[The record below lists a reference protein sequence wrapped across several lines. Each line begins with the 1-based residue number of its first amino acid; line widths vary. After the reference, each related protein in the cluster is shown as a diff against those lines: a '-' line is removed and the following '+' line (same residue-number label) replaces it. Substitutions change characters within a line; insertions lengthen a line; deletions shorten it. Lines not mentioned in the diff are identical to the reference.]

1 MIVLVG
7 LDHKSAPVSVRERL
21 AFSEDEIP
29 AALKRLRDEDGIE
42 EAVIL
47 STCNRV
53 EIVVRARDEVD
64 GAATVRGFLARER
77 QVDPAELDGHL
88 KRYVNHEAVLHL
100 YRVAAGL
107 DSMILGEPQ
116 ILGQVKKAY
125 KTARA
130 AGTTGPIL
138 DQLYQRGFAAA
149 KEVRTETGISRYP
162 VSIAFAAVE
171 LARKIF
177 GELDGRSVLVVGA
190 GKMAELAARHL
201 TSSGIARVVVT
212 SRRLEQAEKLA
223 LRFNGEAVPWDDLW
237 NQVAA
242 VDVIV
247 AGTAA
252 PGIVLSREGIEKAL
266 RTRRGRPLFI
276 IDIAVPRDVE
286 ASVNELKQVYLYDVD
301 DLQGVVQHNLD
312 ERKRAAAESHG
323 RIESHGEAFGRWI
336 RGLRMTP
343 AIVALRETLMDV
355 RTRELER
362 HRKKLA
368 ELSPDQIEAVEELT
382 RGIIQKVLHSPI
394 QYLKNLEDR
403 GDAPSQ
409 VALYRAIFGIPE
421 DESADEASADGE
433 GPSSKPA
440 NGSRRVAQGK

>member
-7 LDHKSAPVSVRERL
+7 LDHRSAPVSVRERL
-21 AFSEDEIP
+21 AFAEDEVP
-29 AALKRLRDEDGIE
+29 AVLKRLCEEDGIE

-53 EIVVRARDEVD
+53 EVVVRTRDGID
-64 GAATVRGFLARER
+64 GAKLVRGFLLRER
-77 QVDPAELDGHL
+77 ELDAGQLDGHL
-88 KRYVNHEAVLHL
+88 KQYVNQHAVLHL

-116 ILGQVKKAY
+116 ILGQVKRAY
-125 KTARA
+125 KTARN

-177 GELDGRSVLVVGA
+177 GKLDGRSVLVVGA

-201 TSSGIARVVVT
+201 TSSGIERVVVT
-212 SRRLEQAEKLA
+212 SRTFEQSENLA
-223 LRFNGEAVPWDDLW
+223 RRFGGEAVRWDKLW
-237 NQVAA
+237 KHVSE
-242 VDVIV
+242 VDVVV

-252 PGIVLSREGIEKAL
+252 TGTVLLRDEVEKAL
-266 RTRRGRPLFI
+266 RARRGRPLFI

-286 ASVNELKQVYLYDVD
+286 PSVNELKQVYLYDVD
-301 DLQGVVQHNLD
+301 DLQGVVEHNLA
-312 ERKRAAAESHG
+312 ERKQAAAECHD
-323 RIESHGEAFGRWI
+323 RIELHSAAFERWR

-343 AIVALRETLMDV
+343 AIVALREALMDV
-355 RTRELER
+355 RSRELER
-362 HRKKLA
+362 YRHKLA
-368 ELSPDQIEAVEELT
+368 ELTPDQTEVIEELT
-382 RGIIQKVLHSPI
+382 RGIIQKILHSPI
-394 QYLKNLEDR
+394 QYLKTLEDR
-403 GDAPSQ
+403 GDATSY
-409 VALYRAIFGIPE
+409 VALYQEIFGISP
-421 DESADEASADGE
+421 DVTADDTSVDTEKR
-433 GPSSKPA
+433 SSKLA
-440 NGSRRVAQGK
+440 TRTHRVAQGE

>member
-7 LDHKSAPVSVRERL
+7 LNHRSAPVSIRERL
-21 AFSEDEIP
+21 AFAEDELP
-29 AALKRLRDEDGIE
+29 AVLKRLREEDGIE

-53 EIVVRARDEVD
+53 EVVVRARDGID
-64 GAATVRGFLARER
+64 GAKLVRGFLVRER
-77 QVDPAELDGHL
+77 ELDPAQLDGHL
-88 KRYVNHEAVLHL
+88 KQYVDRQAVLHL

-116 ILGQVKKAY
+116 ILGQVKRAY

-201 TSSGIARVVVT
+201 TSSGIERVVVT
-212 SRRLEQAEKLA
+212 SRRFEQSERLA
-223 LRFNGEAVPWDDLW
+223 LRFGGEAVPWDQLW
-237 NQVAA
+237 KHVAE
-242 VDVIV
+242 VDVVV

-252 PGIVLSREGIEKAL
+252 PGTVLDREGVEKAL
-266 RTRRGRPLFI
+266 RARRGRRLFI

-286 ASVNELKQVYLYDVD
+286 PSVNELKQVYLYDVD
-301 DLQGVVQHNLD
+301 DLQGVVEHNLE
-312 ERKRAAAESHG
+312 ERKRAAAECHD
-323 RIESHGEAFGRWI
+323 RIEAHGAAFQRWA

-343 AIVALRETLMDV
+343 AIVALRQALMGV

-362 HRKKLA
+362 HRSKLA
-368 ELSPDQIEAVEELT
+368 DLTPDQIEAVEALT
-382 RGIIQKVLHSPI
+382 RGMIQKILHSPI
-394 QYLKNLEDR
+394 RYLKTLEDR
-403 GDAPSQ
+403 GDATSY
-409 VALYRAIFGIPE
+409 VALYQEIFGIPAG
-421 DESADEASADGE
+421 DSADETSGE
-433 GPSSKPA
+433 KEESSDKPATGPS
-440 NGSRRVAQGK
+440 RVAQGK